1 MGLAM
6 GLNLT
11 DRVPDLIN
19 CVFANE
25 TQIAGSV
32 KAVLDDFKG
41 LHIED
46 AISDL
51 K

>member
-19 CVFANE
+19 CVFQNE
-25 TQIAGSV
+25 TQIADSV
-32 KAVLDDFKG
+32 KDALADFKVY
-41 LHIED
+41 
-46 AISDL
+46 
-51 K
+51 